1 MLAQCMSCPYLISEL
16 RCFSI
21 VDRRLQR
28 GRLQVIWNILVRLK
42 DEECLPS
49 IADFHAKRNILVI
62 DLDEDLV
69 AWSGRISLSNQS
81 RERRKAHRSVGRAQ
95 HTELAKANMEG

>member
-1 MLAQCMSCPYLISEL
+1 M
-16 RCFSI
+16 
-21 VDRRLQR
+21 
-28 GRLQVIWNILVRLK
+28 QVVWNILVRLK
-42 DEECLPS
+42 HEESLS
-49 IADFHAKRNILVI
+49 SVTNFHAKRNVLVI